1 MVNKSSNLKTI
12 GVVLMVVIIATLATS
27 TGYFYIEYQKI
38 KKNPD
43 ILAKEE
49 KKTLIERINKYME
62 LPKNEEPSI
71 ATVSDI
77 KKLKGQLFFSKAENG
92 DKILI
97 YAKAAKAIL
106 FRPSTGRVM
115 EFAPLVVGQ
124 DNPTQALNGETVN
137 VAIYNGTKTSG
148 ITQEYEKKL
157 SALENVTVTNKE
169 NAAKNDYEETVIVV
183 FKSQCKQ
190 IADQIATLIDG
201 KVISGIPDGETKPQ
215 ADMLIIVGS
224 K

>member
-1 MVNKSSNLKTI
+1 MAITI
-12 GVVLMVVIIATLATS
+12 TALAAT
-27 TGYFYIEYQKI
+27 TGYFYMEYQRI

-49 KKTLIERINKYME
+49 QKTLIERINKYME

-77 KKLKGQLFFSKAENG
+77 KKLKNQPFFSKAENG

-106 FRPSTGRVM
+106 FRPTTGRVI

-124 DNPTQALNGETVN
+124 DSSTQTLNGELVTI
-137 VAIYNGTKTSG
+137 AIYNGTKTTG

-157 SALENVTVTNKE
+157 AGMGNITVTSKE
-169 NAAKNDYEETVIVV
+169 NAAKNDYEETVIIV
-183 FKSQCKQ
+183 FKAQYKQ

-215 ADMLIIVGS
+215 ADMLIIVGN